1 MVASMIHTDKIR
13 NISIMKLPF
22 RFRTSVGV
30 VSCIVV
36 TALAACSPAPP
47 SDESG
52 SGGLA
57 AGGAGGSAAG
67 SQTGGTGSN
76 AGSTGTGGMGGSTA
90 GGGGGSTGAI
100 GGSTTGGSATG
111 GSSGATGGS
120 AIGGSSGTT
129 GGSATGG
136 SSGTTGGSATGGSAG
151 SDASG
156 GGGGGGR
163 GGTAGGAGKGA
174 GGSGGKA
181 GSGGS
186 STGGSGS
193 TDIDCNAAM
202 PTGGQMH
209 SGNSQGGTGN
219 LAWQIWSNVGTG
231 NLTTFSTPAFSAS
244 WNNSGDYLG
253 RLGYEWGS
261 RGQAY
266 TAYGTITAQFV
277 ARKSGTGGGYSYIGM
292 YGWSN
297 NPCIEW
303 YIVDDSY
310 NRMPVNPGNTTN
322 KGTVMIDGG
331 SYIMYT
337 RQTSGTGGSRCSGV
351 SSWAQY
357 YSVRTTARACGQ
369 ISLTEHFNAWAGLS
383 MPLGN
388 LLEAKILVEVG
399 GGSGTVELPIARVT
413 TTQ

>member
-1 MVASMIHTDKIR
+1 
-13 NISIMKLPF
+13 MKLPF
-22 RFRTSVGV
+22 RFRTSLGV
-30 VSCIVV
+30 VSCIAA

-47 SDESG
+47 SDGSG

-67 SQTGGTGSN
+67 SQTGGTSSN

-111 GSSGATGGS
+111 GSSGTTAGGS
-120 AIGGSSGTT
+120 P
-129 GGSATGG
+129 TGG
-136 SSGTTGGSATGGSAG
+136 SSGTMGGTATGGSAG
-151 SDASG
+151 TAPTG
-156 GGGGGGR
+156 GGGGGGTSGGR
-163 GGTAGGAGKGA
+163 GGAAGGAGRAA

-292 YGWSN
+292 YGWTN

-310 NRMPVNPGNTTN
+310 NRMPVNPGSTTN

-369 ISLTEHFNAWAGLS
+369 ISLTEHFSAWAGLG

-399 GGSGTVELPIARVT
+399 GGSGTVELPVARVT